1 MEGPTVDKRTELNV
15 ALKEAMK
22 AREEISTATIRLILA
37 AMKDRDIDAR
47 GHGRPDGI
55 NDTEILSMMQSMI
68 KQRQESAATYKA
80 ANRTDLSDREE
91 AEIKVIERFLPQQM
105 DDAGIKK
112 TVDSLLAEM
121 NVTDVRDMGKVMAE
135 LKTRYAGQ
143 LDMAKASGMVKQK
156 LAG

>member
-1 MEGPTVDKRTELNV
+1 MDKRTELTT
-15 ALKEAMK
+15 AMKEAMK
-22 AREEISTATIRLILA
+22 ARDDIGLATIRLILA

-47 GHGRPDGI
+47 GNGRPDGI
-55 NDTEILSMMQSMI
+55 TDTEILSMMQSMI
-68 KQRQESAATYKA
+68 KQRQESSATYKS
-80 ANRTDLSDREE
+80 ANRTDLSDRED

-105 DDAGIKK
+105 DEAGIKK
-112 TVDSLLAEM
+112 TVESLLVEL
-121 NVTDVRDMGKVMAE
+121 NISDVRDMGKVMAE

>member
-1 MEGPTVDKRTELNV
+1 MDKRTELNT

-22 AREEISTATIRLILA
+22 AREEIGTATIRLILA

-80 ANRTDLSDREE
+80 ASRTDLSDREE

-105 DDAGIKK
+105 DDTGIKK

-143 LDMAKASGMVKQK
+143 LDMAKASSMVKQK

>member
-1 MEGPTVDKRTELNV
+1 MDKRTELNA

-22 AREEISTATIRLILA
+22 ARDEIGIATIRLILA

-47 GHGRPDGI
+47 GHGRTDGI

-68 KQRQESAATYKA
+68 KQRQESSATYKSA
-80 ANRTDLSDREE
+80 SRTDLSDRED
-91 AEIKVIERFLPQQM
+91 AEIKVIRRFLPQQM
-105 DDAGIKK
+105 DEASIQK
-112 TVDSLLAEM
+112 TVEGLLAEL

-135 LKTRYAGQ
+135 LKARYAGQ
-143 LDMAKASGMVKQK
+143 FDMAKASGLVKQK

>member
-1 MEGPTVDKRTELNV
+1 MDKRTELTT
-15 ALKEAMK
+15 AMKEAMK
-22 AREEISTATIRLILA
+22 ARDEIALATIRLILA

-55 NDTEILSMMQSMI
+55 SDTEILSMMQSMI
-68 KQRQESAATYKA
+68 KQRQESSTTYKDA
-80 ANRTDLSDREE
+80 GRTDLSDRED

-105 DDAGIKK
+105 DEAGIKK
-112 TVDSLLAEM
+112 TVDGLLAEL
-121 NVTDVRDMGKVMAE
+121 NITDVRDMGKVMTE

>member
-1 MEGPTVDKRTELNV
+1 MDKRTELNA

-22 AREEISTATIRLILA
+22 ARDEIAVATIRLILA

-47 GHGRPDGI
+47 GHGRTEGI
-55 NDTEILSMMQSMI
+55 NNTEILSMMQSMI
-68 KQRQESAATYKA
+68 KQRQESSATYKA
-80 ANRTDLSDREE
+80 ANRTDLSDRED
-91 AEIKVIERFLPQQM
+91 AEIKVIQRFLPQQM
-105 DDAGIKK
+105 DEAGIQK
-112 TVDSLLAEM
+112 TVEGLLAEL
-121 NVTDVRDMGKVMAE
+121 NVTDVRDMGKVMTE